1 MYVVR
6 GISQMSQHYFLWE
19 VNMRSVSRIL
29 TIMYDRTIMMP
40 FKLLL
45 FF

>member
-1 MYVVR
+1 
-6 GISQMSQHYFLWE
+6 
-19 VNMRSVSRIL
+19 MRSVSRIL

-45 FF
+45 FFLGVVFVG

>member
-1 MYVVR
+1 
-6 GISQMSQHYFLWE
+6 
-19 VNMRSVSRIL
+19 MRSVSCIL

-45 FF
+45 FFFWGVFVG

>member
-1 MYVVR
+1 
-6 GISQMSQHYFLWE
+6 
-19 VNMRSVSRIL
+19 MRSVSRIL

-45 FF
+45 FFFRVVFVG